1 VIGRELALDRRSNIV
16 AVMRWGRWAA
26 GLVPLMV
33 GVLVLAGCSSGSGG
47 SDPDSGSPAPPAPAP
62 ATVAPYPAPAVP
74 ASGAGLVLPAV
85 AGAPAPPPAPTGGV
99 RAGADWPSYHGDNT
113 RTGYVAAGP
122 DPANPGVAWQAPLDG
137 KVYGS
142 PVVVAGE
149 VVAATE
155 GGSVYGLDAVTGAV
169 RWRTHLADPLPGSA
183 LPCGNIDPIGITGS
197 PALDPASGQV
207 FVATTEAGVHHQ
219 LYGIDPANGGVR
231 SKRDA
236 DVPGVDPATHLQ
248 RGALLVSAGTVY
260 VPYGGNYGDCGQY
273 RGSVVGLPTTGTGAA
288 KTFVVPTSREAGIWA
303 ASGPAALPNGD
314 VIVTTGNGEA
324 TSGTWDHSDSVLRL
338 TSSLALVDGFAP
350 QQWAEE
356 NSTDADLGSMGP
368 VLMPGTH
375 FVITAGKGGNV
386 FLVDLAGMGG
396 VGGQKGELGDCEAYG
411 GGAAAP
417 VQGGGTVAYL
427 PCSGGLTQVRVG
439 ADGRLTKGWQAPSQ
453 VQGSPLIVGTTVW
466 SLQQDGALIG
476 LDAATGAQRA
486 NIAVGDSTRFAT
498 PAYSGNALFLPTNH
512 GITAVRLGA

>member
-1 VIGRELALDRRSNIV
+1 MGVRSRARRSTILPV
-16 AVMRWGRWAA
+16 TGRWSRWSA
-26 GLVPLMV
+26 GLVPLVV
-33 GVLVLAGCSSGSGG
+33 GIVVLAGCSSGGSGG
-47 SDPDSGSPAPPAPAP
+47 GGPESPAPPAAPP

-74 ASGAGLVLPAV
+74 ASGAGLVLPPV
-85 AGAPAPPPAPTGGV
+85 GGGPAAPPAPTGGV
-99 RAGADWPSYHGDNT
+99 RPGADWSTYHGDVA

-122 DPANPGVAWQAPLDG
+122 DPANPALAWQTPLDG

-169 RWRTHLADPLPGSA
+169 RWRTHLADAVPGSA

-197 PALDPASGQV
+197 PALDPTSGQV
-207 FVATTEAGVHHQ
+207 FVATTEAGVHHN
-219 LYGIDPANGGVR
+219 LYGIDPAGGGVR

-248 RGALLVSAGTVY
+248 RGALLVSGGTVY

-273 RGSVVGLPTTGTGAA
+273 RGSVVGLPTTGTGPAR
-288 KTFVVPTSREAGIWA
+288 TFVVPTNREAGIWA

-324 TSGTWDHSDSVLRL
+324 TSGAWDHSDSVLRL
-338 TSSLALVDGFAP
+338 TSGLALVDGFAP
-350 QQWAEE
+350 VGWADE
-356 NSTDADLGSMGP
+356 NSVDADLGSMGP
-368 VLMPGTH
+368 VLLPGTH
-375 FVITAGKGGNV
+375 TALTAGKAGAV
-386 FLVDLAGMGG
+386 FLVDLAGLGG
-396 VGGQKGELGDCEAYG
+396 VGGQKAEFTGCEAYG

-427 PCSGGLTQVRVG
+427 PCSSGLLQVRVG
-439 ADGRLTKGWQAPSQ
+439 ADGRMGPGWKAPSQ

-486 NIAVGDSTRFAT
+486 NVAVGDSTRFAT
-498 PAYSGNALFLPTNH
+498 PAYSGNALFLPTSR
-512 GITAVRLGA
+512 GISAVRLGA

>member
-1 VIGRELALDRRSNIV
+1 
-16 AVMRWGRWAA
+16 
-26 GLVPLMV
+26 VPLVV
-33 GVLVLAGCSSGSGG
+33 GVMVLAGCSSGSDDSAG
-47 SDPDSGSPAPPAPAP
+47 SPAPAP
-62 ATVAPYPAPAVP
+62 ATVAAYPAPSVP

-85 AGAPAPPPAPTGGV
+85 AGAPAPPPAPSGGV
-99 RAGADWPSYHGDNT
+99 RPGADWPTYHGDAT
-113 RTGYVAAGP
+113 RAGYVPTGP
-122 DPANPGVAWQAPLDG
+122 DPANPAVAWQTPLDG

-149 VVAATE
+149 VVAATQ

-169 RWRTHLADPLPGSA
+169 RWRTHLADPVPGSA
-183 LPCGNIDPIGITGS
+183 LPCGNIDPISVTSS

-207 FVATTEAGVHHQ
+207 FVATTEAGVVHQ
-219 LYGIDPANGGVR
+219 LYGIDPVNGGVR
-231 SKRDA
+231 SKRNA
-236 DVPGVDPATHLQ
+236 DVPGVDPATYLQ
-248 RGALLVSAGTVY
+248 RGALLVSGGTVY

-288 KTFVVPTSREAGIWA
+288 KLFVVPTPREGGIWA

-324 TSGTWDHSDSVLRL
+324 TSGNWDHSDSVLRL
-338 TSSLALVDGFAP
+338 SSNLALVDGFAP

-368 VLMPGTH
+368 VLLPGTH
-375 FVITAGKGGNV
+375 FVIAAGKGGGV

-396 VGGQKGELGDCEAYG
+396 VSGQKGQLDGCEAYG

-417 VQGGGTVAYL
+417 VQGGGSVAYL
-427 PCSGGLTQVRVG
+427 PCSSGLLQVRVG
-439 ADGRLTKGWQAPSQ
+439 PDGQLTKGWQAPSQ
-453 VQGSPLIVGTTVW
+453 VSGSPLIVGTTVW
-466 SLQQDGALIG
+466 SLQQDGALVG
-476 LDAATGAQRA
+476 LDAATGAERA
-486 NIAVGDSTRFAT
+486 RVSAGDATRFAT

-512 GITAVRLGA
+512 GITAVRLGG

>member
-1 VIGRELALDRRSNIV
+1 MIAAVDAQRRRSPWQPTTLV
-16 AVMRWGRWAA
+16 LTALVLAA
-26 GLVPLMV
+26 
-33 GVLVLAGCSSGSGG
+33 VLAGCSSGPSGSSSG
-47 SDPDSGSPAPPAPAP
+47 SSSSPAPPL
-62 ATVAPYPAPAVP
+62 ATVAPYPAPSVP
-74 ASGAGLVLPAV
+74 ASGAGLVLPPV
-85 AGAPAPPPAPTGGV
+85 AGAPAAPPAPSGGV
-99 RAGADWPSYHGDNT
+99 RPGADWTTYHGDVT

-122 DPANPGVAWQAPLDG
+122 DPASPALAWQTPLDG
-137 KVYGS
+137 AVYGS
-142 PVVVAGE
+142 PVMVAGE
-149 VVAATE
+149 AIAATE

-197 PALDPASGQV
+197 PAVDPGSGQV
-207 FVATTEAGVHHQ
+207 FVATTEAGVRHQ
-219 LYGIDPANGGVR
+219 LYALDPATGGVR

-248 RGALLVSAGTVY
+248 RGALLVSGGTVY

-273 RGSVVGLPTTGTGAA
+273 RGSVVGLPTTGPGAA
-288 KTFVVPTSREAGIWA
+288 KTFVVPTNREAGIWA

-324 TSGTWDHSDSVLRL
+324 TSGDWDHSDSVLRL
-338 TSSLALVDGFAP
+338 TSGLALVDGFAP
-350 QQWAEE
+350 VGWAQE
-356 NSTDADLGSMGP
+356 NSVDADLGSMGP
-368 VLMPGTH
+368 VLLPGTH
-375 FVITAGKGGNV
+375 TVLAAGKGGGV

-396 VGGQKGELGDCEAYG
+396 VGGQKGELTGCEAYG

-427 PCSGGLTQVRVG
+427 PCSSGLLQVRVG
-439 ADGRLTKGWQAPSQ
+439 ADGTMTKGWQAPSQ

-476 LDAATGAQRA
+476 LDAASGVERA
-486 NIAVGDSTRFAT
+486 RVSVGDATRFAT
-498 PAYSGNALFLPTNH
+498 PALSGNALFLPTSH
-512 GITAVRLGA
+512 GVSAVRLAP

>member
-1 VIGRELALDRRSNIV
+1 MDGALAAWRSTIP
-16 AVMRWGRWAA
+16 VMTSQGWWGRLAPV
-26 GLVPLMV
+26 LV
-33 GVLVLAGCSSGSGG
+33 GVVVLAGCSTGSPGEG
-47 SDPDSGSPAPPAPAP
+47 PPAPPASPP
-62 ATVAPYPAPAVP
+62 ATVAPYPAPSVP
-74 ASGAGLVLPAV
+74 ASGAGLVLPPV
-85 AGAPAPPPAPTGGV
+85 AGAQAAPPAPSGGV
-99 RAGADWPSYHGDNT
+99 RPGADWPTYHGDVT
-113 RTGYVAAGP
+113 RTGYIAAGP
-122 DPANPGVAWQAPLDG
+122 DPGNPALAWQTPLDG
-137 KVYGS
+137 AVYGS

-169 RWRTHLADPLPGSA
+169 RWRSHLADPLPGSA

-197 PALDPASGQV
+197 PAVDPGSGQV

-219 LYGIDPANGGVR
+219 LYGIDPSTGGVR

-248 RGALLVSAGTVY
+248 RGALLVSGGTVY

-273 RGSVVGLPTTGTGAA
+273 RGSVVGLPTTGTAA
-288 KTFVVPTSREAGIWA
+288 PRTFVVPTNREAGIWA

-324 TSGTWDHSDSVLRL
+324 TSGGWDHSDSVLRL
-338 TSSLALVDGFAP
+338 TSGLALVDGFAP
-350 QQWAEE
+350 VGWAEE
-356 NSTDADLGSMGP
+356 NSVDADLGSMGP
-368 VLMPGTH
+368 VLLPGTH
-375 FVITAGKGGNV
+375 TVLAAGKGGGV

-396 VGGQKGELGDCEAYG
+396 VGGQKGELTGCEAYG

-427 PCSGGLTQVRVG
+427 PCSSGLLQVRVG
-439 ADGRLTKGWQAPSQ
+439 ENGALTKGWQAPSQ

-476 LDAATGAQRA
+476 LDAATGAERA
-486 NIAVGDSTRFAT
+486 RVSVGDATRFAT
-498 PAYSGNALFLPTNH
+498 PALSGNALFLPTSH
-512 GITAVRLGA
+512 GVSAVRIAG

>member
-1 VIGRELALDRRSNIV
+1 MTRR
-16 AVMRWGRWAA
+16 ARWGRWTAA
-26 GLVPLMV
+26 LVPTVV
-33 GVLVLAGCSSGSGG
+33 GVLVLAGCSSGS
-47 SDPDSGSPAPPAPAP
+47 SDSDAGPAAPPPQAP
-62 ATVAPYPAPAVP
+62 ATVAPYPAPSVP

-85 AGAPAPPPAPTGGV
+85 AGAPAPPPTPTGGV
-99 RAGADWPSYHGDNT
+99 RAGADWTTYHGDAT
-113 RTGYVAAGP
+113 RAGYVAAGP
-122 DPANPGVAWQAPLDG
+122 DPANPGLAWQTPLDG

-207 FVATTEAGVHHQ
+207 FVATTEAGVRHQ

-248 RGALLVSAGTVY
+248 RGALLVDAGTVY

-273 RGSVVGLPTTGTGAA
+273 RGSVVGLPTTGTGPA

-338 TSSLALVDGFAP
+338 SSALALVDGFAP

-356 NSTDADLGSMGP
+356 NSADADLGSMGP

-375 FVITAGKGGNV
+375 YVVTAGKGGNV

-396 VGGQKGELGDCEAYG
+396 VGGQKGEVDGCEAYG

-417 VQGGGTVAYL
+417 VQGGGAVAYL
-427 PCSGGLTQVRVG
+427 PCSSGLLQVRVG
-439 ADGRLTKGWQAPSQ
+439 TDGRLVKGWQAPSQ
-453 VQGSPLIVGTTVW
+453 VTGSPLIVGTTVW

-476 LDAATGAQRA
+476 LDAATGTERA
-486 NIAVGDSTRFAT
+486 RVSVGDSTRFAT
-498 PAYSGNALFLPTNH
+498 PALSGNALFLPTNH
-512 GITAVRLGA
+512 GISAVRIGG